1 MREHLVLINGPLKR
15 DFLLGKIHYK
25 GQSAGNGTNYTES
38 SETTRGAYVLK
49 NNLFKYWFIGFLEGK
64 GSLIINKNNE
74 LEFKIVHESK
84 DASVLFYIKKE
95 LGFGVVR
102 PYNKDNH
109 CYKVSNK
116 THIFNIISI
125 LNGNIF
131 FKTKQKE
138 FKAWLEAYNKKYGT
152 DLTCLKSIN
161 KPELSNSWLSGFS
174 DAVGTFS
181 CLIKDESDYSGLVK
195 LSFTLTYPG
204 GEENS
209 TDMTYLAELLKGKT
223 HFNNG
228 KYETTVNTNKLHKI
242 VHYFSI
248 NPLKTNK
255 LIPYLNIKKIYFLI
269 KKNNKNLTSSDVKL
283 INRYKITIDKFNNT
297 SGNK

>member
-1 MREHLVLINGPLKR
+1 
-15 DFLLGKIHYK
+15 
-25 GQSAGNGTNYTES
+25 
-38 SETTRGAYVLK
+38 
-49 NNLFKYWFIGFLEGK
+49 
-64 GSLIINKNNE
+64 
-74 LEFKIVHESK
+74 
-84 DASVLFYIKKE
+84 
-95 LGFGVVR
+95 
-102 PYNKDNH
+102 
-109 CYKVSNK
+109 
-116 THIFNIISI
+116 
-125 LNGNIF
+125 
-131 FKTKQKE
+131 
-138 FKAWLEAYNKKYGT
+138 
-152 DLTCLKSIN
+152 
-161 KPELSNSWLSGFS
+161 
-174 DAVGTFS
+174 VGTFS